1 MEEDAMLP
9 RVEIQIF
16 IFFVTHNAGMFSAP
30 NLCPHWF
37 STRFPEEPRMLRL
50 ILI

>member
-9 RVEIQIF
+9 RVEIYIF
-16 IFFVTHNAGMFSAP
+16 ISFVTHNAGVFPAP

-37 STRFPEEPRMLRL
+37 PQRFPEEPRMLRL
-50 ILI
+50 M